1 VVARNSYIG
10 AGRYQRWSNNRGK
23 MQAWAQAN
31 AEAWLRPRA
40 SRASAQIEDFI
51 LQIKP
56 YMYHD

>member
-1 VVARNSYIG
+1 VVARNPYIG

-31 AEAWLRPRA
+31 VEAWLRPRA